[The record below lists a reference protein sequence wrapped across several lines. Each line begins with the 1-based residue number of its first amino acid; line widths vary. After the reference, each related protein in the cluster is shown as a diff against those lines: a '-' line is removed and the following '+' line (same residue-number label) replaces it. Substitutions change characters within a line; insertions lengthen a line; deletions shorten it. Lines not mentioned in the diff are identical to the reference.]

1 MKLKTSQRQMSE
13 SLWTIA
19 FLTLSGGLQDAY
31 SYFVR
36 GKVFANAQT
45 GNLVFM
51 AASLF
56 EGDWQTFIHYLI
68 PVLFFAGGV
77 YFAARA
83 RYFLSRYQKIHWRQW
98 ILLMEIVLLC
108 LVPWIRENIIANSI
122 ISFCC
127 AMQVQSFRKF
137 RGQPFNSTMCVANSR
152 GAMESLALFRQS
164 HDPASRQK
172 FFNYG
177 LVLFFFCLGAGLGA
191 FLSRFLGMQTI
202 WMSCLF
208 LSISLLLM
216 FIEIDVEEE
225 PNPFA

>member
-152 GAMESLALFRQS
+152 GAMELWPCSDSLMIRPAAKSFSTMAWCCSSSAWERASGLFSPGFWACRPS
-164 HDPASRQK
+164 
-172 FFNYG
+172 G
-177 LVLFFFCLGAGLGA
+177 
-191 FLSRFLGMQTI
+191 
-202 WMSCLF
+202 
-208 LSISLLLM
+208 
-216 FIEIDVEEE
+216 
-225 PNPFA
+225 